1 MKKHIKQ
8 IFYVVIFSLILCVLI
23 MPNHEVGAAN
33 NDDITYD
40 EVEII
45 GDKVLEYIS
54 VDVDN
59 VYFDHQS
66 AENNHED
73 TKVIEQGLLLESVS
87 YRYSEGDG
95 RGYSARAISV
105 PVWGNYCGPGYGGK
119 DSTKPAKD
127 ILDVGCKKHDQCYK
141 WNLKLKTN
149 CKCNKDLVKYIDANK
164 NKMKG
169 RMATVAWAIRTYF
182 NTVGQLGC

>member
-1 MKKHIKQ
+1 
-8 IFYVVIFSLILCVLI
+8 

-54 VDVDN
+54 VDDDN

-95 RGYSARAISV
+95 RGYNARAISV
-105 PVWGNYCGPGYGGK
+105 PVWGIIVVRAMEVK
-119 DSTKPAKD
+119 
-127 ILDVGCKKHDQCYK
+127 ILQ
-141 WNLKLKTN
+141 NQLK
-149 CKCNKDLVKYIDANK
+149 I
-164 NKMKG
+164 
-169 RMATVAWAIRTYF
+169 F
-182 NTVGQLGC
+182 